1 MLSNTNLCIWMF
13 NLLSAG
19 SVSSSGGRKVG
30 LKKKSK
36 RVSVLPTTTRPK
48 VKKKDGKVATTRK
61 IFSKTK
67 LNSDAVKKPPS
78 KSTSLLKA
86 QNPCGIDQL
95 SEKPEWI
102 SQRGKSSDLRECI
115 SGNGSCYLE

>member
-1 MLSNTNLCIWMF
+1 MIYICMF
-13 NLLSAG
+13 NLLPTG

-61 IFSKTK
+61 VFSKTK

-78 KSTSLLKA
+78 KSTSSIMKA
-86 QNPCGIDQL
+86 QNMCGIDQL
-95 SEKPEWI
+95 SEESQWI
-102 SQRGKSSDLRECI
+102 LQHGKTSDLPANI
-115 SGNGSCYLE
+115 SGTNLE